1 MIEKLKQAGLTENES
16 KVYITLIE
24 TGPNLA
30 GQISRKTGMHRRTVY
45 DVTEMLIK
53 KGLVG
58 YILKNN
64 RRYFEASN
72 PNRII
77 EILQEK
83 QELLNPLVHTLLEK
97 YNSEKE
103 KQETNFYKGKEGLKA
118 IFEDQ
123 LNYKEILI
131 LGASPEAY
139 NILKFYFKWYDK
151 KRTKKKIKV
160 KIIAYDKKIKKI
172 PLAEIRYLPKKY
184 ESPVAM
190 NIYGN
195 KTAIILWAKQPIV
208 IAIREKEIADAYRNY
223 FEIMWKIAKP

>member
-1 MIEKLKQAGLTENES
+1 MLNELNQAGLTNNES
-16 KVYITLIE
+16 KIYLALVDN
-24 TGPNLA
+24 GPNLA
-30 GQISRKTGMHRRTVY
+30 GRISRLTGLHRRTVY

-53 KGLVG
+53 KGLIG

-72 PNRII
+72 PNRIL
-77 EILQEK
+77 EILKEK
-83 QELLNPLVHTLLEK
+83 EDILTPIVTDLLTK
-97 YNSEKE
+97 YNSKKE

-131 LGASPEAY
+131 IGASPYAY
-139 NILKFYFKWYDK
+139 DILKYYFKWYDE

-160 KIIAYDKKIKKI
+160 KIIAYDKSIKDI

-184 ESPVAM
+184 ENPVAM

-195 KTAIILWAKQPIV
+195 KTAIILWAEKPIV
-208 IAIREKEIADAYRNY
+208 IAIREKEIADSYRNH
-223 FEIMWKIAKP
+223 FKLMWRLAKP